1 MRDERR
7 VPNHEERDATIFEA
21 KKEGGICAACGR
33 VLSTDEP
40 VWQRRLASRAGWGPH
55 FGPAY
60 RWVFVGRECATPEV
74 LEASEGRAPV
84 ACAGCGR
91 GLHVAVGPGRDATT
105 CSTRCQVTMY
115 RRRSKGG
122 QPS

>member
-1 MRDERR
+1 MSDKRR
-7 VPNHEERDATIFEA
+7 VPAREEPDAAILKA
-21 KKEGGICAACGR
+21 QREGGICAACGR
-33 VLSTDEP
+33 VLSDDEP
-40 VWQRRLASRAGWGPH
+40 VWRLRVATRLGWGSHFRPASRWA
-55 FGPAY
+55 
-60 RWVFVGRECATPEV
+60 FVGRECAAPEAV
-74 LEASEGRAPV
+74 EASEGRAPV

-91 GLHVAVGPGRDATT
+91 GLHVAVGPGRGATT